1 LSKETIVDVFWERV
15 KTHPEKPAIL
25 HKKDGSFRPVIWRE
39 HGRVIELAAGG
50 LLKLGIE
57 KGQMVAIMSQTRP
70 EWTWADLA
78 ILSVAGTTV
87 PVYPTLAANE
97 ARYIMEHSD
106 AVGVFVENAGQLTK
120 VLSIP
125 KLPPKL
131 RFVVQM
137 DGKVEASDNRL
148 RIMSWED
155 LLKDGEVYLL
165 GHPND
170 LPERINS
177 IQPADLAT
185 IVYTSGTTGVPKG
198 AMLLHST
205 IYAVCKSIKET
216 SEFFENDLSL
226 SFLPLAH
233 VYERVGGQFFGIY
246 GGLTVAYAES
256 MEKVPQNMQEVKP
269 TILNGVPRFFE
280 KAYQRI
286 QAEIRKM
293 PKAQQYLIRWALA
306 LGRRAS
312 KYEQANDT
320 EQIVAK
326 TIYKTELR
334 VADRIVFSKIRNR
347 FGGRLRV
354 MVSGAAPLAEE
365 VQSFFETIGLTI
377 VEGYG
382 LTETAA
388 PAVANRL
395 NDRQLG
401 TVGKPLPGVQLKI
414 AEDGEILLKGAS
426 IFSGYYKNEQATKD
440 AFTEDGYFMT
450 GDIGE
455 LDDKGYLRIRD
466 RKKDIIITAGG
477 KHIAP
482 QRIENLFRG
491 DPLISQILVY
501 GDRRK
506 FISALITLNEES
518 VKAFAKTNNI
528 QYKTYDELINHP
540 LIQKSVETAVNE
552 RNEALSNF
560 EKVKKWK
567 ILDKDFSIEGDELTP
582 TLKIKRKLVT
592 ERYKS
597 VLDGFYDAEDL
608 ALEGASSKVN

>member
-1 LSKETIVDVFWERV
+1 MSKETIVDVFWERV
-15 KTHPEKPAIL
+15 KKHPEKAAIL

-39 HGRVIELAAGG
+39 HGRVVELAAGG
-50 LLKLGIE
+50 LLKLGVE
-57 KGQMVAIMSQTRP
+57 RNQKVAIMSQTRP

-78 ILSVAGTTV
+78 ILSIAGTTV
-87 PVYPTLAANE
+87 PVYPTLASPE
-97 ARYIMEHSD
+97 ARYIMDHSD

-125 KLPPKL
+125 VLPPKL
-131 RFVVQM
+131 RFVIQM
-137 DGKVEASDNRL
+137 EGAIQASDSRL
-148 RIMSWED
+148 RILSWDD
-155 LLKDGEVYLL
+155 LLKDGEVHLP

-170 LPERINS
+170 LPDRIS
-177 IQPADLAT
+177 SVQPTDLAT
-185 IVYTSGTTGVPKG
+185 IVYTSGTTGIPKG

-205 IYAVCKSIKET
+205 IHSVCKSILET
-216 SEFFENDLSL
+216 SEFFESDLAL

-233 VYERVGGQFFGIY
+233 VYERVGGQFFSIFAGF
-246 GGLTVAYAES
+246 TVAYAES
-256 MEKVPQNMQEVKP
+256 MERVPQNMQEVKP

-388 PAVANRL
+388 PAVANTL
-395 NDRQLG
+395 KDRKIG
-401 TVGKPLPGVQLKI
+401 TVGKPLPGVQLKL

-426 IFSGYYKNEQATKD
+426 IFNGYYKNEQASKD
-440 AFTEDGYFMT
+440 AFTEDGWFMT

-455 LDDKGYLRIRD
+455 LDSNGYLRILD

-506 FISALITLNEES
+506 FISALITLNEEN
-518 VKAFAKTNNI
+518 VKAFATANNI
-528 QYKTYDELINHP
+528 QYKNYDELINHP
-540 LIQKSVETAVNE
+540 LVVKSVETAVNE
-552 RNEALSNF
+552 RNEALSNY

-582 TLKIKRKLVT
+582 TLKIKRKMVT